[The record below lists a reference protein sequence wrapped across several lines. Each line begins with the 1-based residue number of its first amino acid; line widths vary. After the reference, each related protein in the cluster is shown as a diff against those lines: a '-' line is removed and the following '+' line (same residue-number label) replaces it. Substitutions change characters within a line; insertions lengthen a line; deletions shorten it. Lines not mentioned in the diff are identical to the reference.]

1 VILRHYN
8 KARHYFYLAIM
19 VCDLLGVKTLLRAF
33 KDIHTAAKTGK
44 LSLTLQGEQ
53 WHYYFLDG
61 RFLFASGGPHRVRR
75 WQRALTRHC
84 PHWRIDI
91 QGGIPKGLWEYQLLH
106 RAVSSGSLEVS
117 TGKAI
122 LAAIAAEVLF
132 TSLRPTDITCQWT
145 PSHHPPQHE
154 SRLALSPKEF
164 RRLFDSVLGLWQQW
178 QGLGLTYISPDHAA
192 LWTGKTGDSKHAL
205 TTRSARTFFNGQ
217 YTLWDIAQRQRRSL
231 SDLTRTLH
239 HFINQ
244 GTLQLRDIGDLPSP
258 IEQMQMVA
266 AAVAPPRRTIAYIDD
281 SATAGAYLRQIIEPQ
296 GFELMFIQNPLQNL
310 PLLLKQQPEL
320 IFLDLNMPLIHG
332 CDFCSFLRKTSIF
345 QATPIV
351 ILTNSDGTVDRLRAN
366 LSGASDF
373 LAKPAQKQDIL
384 QVLDK
389 YIQSMPLTSA
399 NGQLFNSHRST
410 LR

>member
-1 VILRHYN
+1 
-8 KARHYFYLAIM
+8 M
-19 VCDLLGVKTLLRAF
+19 VCNLPGVNTLLRAL
-33 KDIHTAAKTGK
+33 KDIHTATKTGK
-44 LSLTLQGEQ
+44 LSLNLQGEQ
-53 WHYYFLDG
+53 WHYYFIDG

-75 WQRALTRHC
+75 WQRALNRHC

-106 RAVSSGSLEVS
+106 RAVASGSLELT

-132 TSLRPTDITCQWT
+132 TSLRPTEIRYHWT
-145 PSHHPPQHE
+145 PSHQQGQRE

-164 RRLFDSVLGLWQQW
+164 RRLFDSVLALWQQW
-178 QGLGLTYISPDHAA
+178 QALGLTYISPDHAA
-192 LWTGKTGDSKHAL
+192 LWTGKSSDSSQSL
-205 TTRSARTFFNGQ
+205 TARSARTFFNGQ

-231 SDLTRTLH
+231 ADLTRTLH

-244 GTLQLRDIGDLPSP
+244 GTLQLREIGDLPSP
-258 IEQMQMVA
+258 LEQMQMVA

-281 SATAGAYLRQIIEPQ
+281 STTAGAYLRQIIEPQ
-296 GFELMFIQNPLQNL
+296 GFELMFIQNPLQDL

-332 CDFCSFLRKTSIF
+332 CDFCSFLRKTSVF

-351 ILTNSDGTVDRLRAN
+351 ILTNSDGTVDRVRAN

-373 LAKPAQKQDIL
+373 ITKPAQRRDVM

-399 NGQLFNSHRST
+399 NGQLFKAYRST
-410 LR
+410 VG